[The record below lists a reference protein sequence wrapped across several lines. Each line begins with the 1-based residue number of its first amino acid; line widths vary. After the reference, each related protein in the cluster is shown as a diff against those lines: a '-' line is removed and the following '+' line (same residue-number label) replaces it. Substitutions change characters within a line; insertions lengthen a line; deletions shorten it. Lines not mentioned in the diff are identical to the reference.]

1 MNLYEELMLVL
12 IVLSALLYAASFA
25 TALKGRAQQSFR
37 AFAAGWLVNA
47 AVIVGNYL
55 LCGHPPFGNMYH
67 VLCFLSLCFLPFYLF
82 VERRYGLGWTMPTFS
97 FASVIPLIGTFFL
110 ERDLAWQ
117 RIPALQSPWFVPHVL
132 SYMIAYA
139 LATVAFLLMVIG
151 LWQRSE
157 HRERWSDASLQ
168 IARVAF
174 PFMTFGLWSGALWA
188 EEAWGIYWSWD
199 PKETWSLITWTLYLV
214 YFHCQYVPAR
224 RRFAPWAQILAF
236 AALLIT
242 FLVVNL
248 LPKFADTL
256 HSYA

>member
-1 MNLYEELMLVL
+1 MNVHEELMLML
-12 IVLSALLYAASFA
+12 IVLSALLYAVSFV
-25 TALKGRAQQSFR
+25 TALAGHDRLSFR
-37 AFAAGWLVNA
+37 VFAAAWLVNA
-47 AVIVGNYL
+47 MVIAGNYL

-82 VERRYGLGWTMPTFS
+82 VERRHGLGWTMRYFS
-97 FASVIPLIGTFFL
+97 FASVLPLIGTFFL

-139 LATVAFLLMVIG
+139 TAAVAFLLMVIG
-151 LWQRSE
+151 LWQRVD
-157 HRERWSDASLQ
+157 RRQRWSDASLQ
-168 IARVAF
+168 IMRVAF
-174 PFMTFGLWSGALWA
+174 PFMPFGLWSGALWA

-214 YFHCQYVPAR
+214 YFHCQSVPAKR
-224 RRFAPWAQILAF
+224 RLAPWAQILAF

-248 LPKFADTL
+248 LPKFANTL

>member
-1 MNLYEELMLVL
+1 MSYELLSLAL
-12 IVLSALLYAASFA
+12 IVLPALLYAASILSAARRFSLFLFA
-25 TALKGRAQQSFR
+25 SGFCLN
-37 AFAAGWLVNA
+37 LLL
-47 AVIVGNYL
+47 IVENYVH
-55 LCGHPPFGNMYH
+55 CGQPPFGNMYH
-67 VLCFLSLCFLPFYLF
+67 VLCFLSCCFFPFYLF
-82 VERRYGLGWTMPTFS
+82 VAKRHRLDWTLPYFS
-97 FASVIPLIGTFFL
+97 SAAIIVLIGCLFP

-117 RIPALQSPWFVPHVL
+117 RQPALQSAWFVPHVL

-139 LATVAFLLMVIG
+139 MASVAFLLLLVG
-151 LWQRSE
+151 LWHPLEQRA
-157 HRERWSDASLQ
+157 RWLDASLQ

-174 PFMTFGLWSGALWA
+174 PFMSFGLWSGALWA

-214 YFHCQYVPAR
+214 YFHCQSLPNR
-224 RRFAPWAQILAF
+224 RRATPWIQFLAF

-248 LPKFADTL
+248 LPKFAHTL